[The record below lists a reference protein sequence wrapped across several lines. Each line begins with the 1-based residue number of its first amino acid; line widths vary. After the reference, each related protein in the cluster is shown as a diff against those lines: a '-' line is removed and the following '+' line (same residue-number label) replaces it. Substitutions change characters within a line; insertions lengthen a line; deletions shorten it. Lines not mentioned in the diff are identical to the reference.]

1 MTKHIINIDTGLLD
15 ADTVGVFLMN
25 SAKAEETKETI
36 RQLAHAAMQTDNA
49 KLSDVI
55 SMIRQE
61 SIVEMEETLK
71 AAEVEA
77 SERDQKNQQ
86 ATLKAQAEEA
96 EKEREFKREEHK
108 MLMERDNN
116 KEKGRRETII
126 AQAALTG
133 MSFNP
138 DSDTDSD
145 GINDFLEI
153 AKHGLNAE
161 IQKEKL
167 NLDKQKFENDKVTNE
182 KKLKLEEEKL
192 KVAKQKSKST

>member
-1 MTKHIINIDTGLLD
+1 
-15 ADTVGVFLMN
+15 
-25 SAKAEETKETI
+25 
-36 RQLAHAAMQTDNA
+36 
-49 KLSDVI
+49 
-55 SMIRQE
+55 
-61 SIVEMEETLK
+61 
-71 AAEVEA
+71 
-77 SERDQKNQQ
+77 
-86 ATLKAQAEEA
+86 
-96 EKEREFKREEHK
+96 
-108 MLMERDNN
+108 MERDNN

-138 DSDTDSD
+138 DSDTDND

-167 NLDKQKFENDKVTNE
+167 NLDRQKFENDKVTNE

-192 KVAKQKSKST
+192 KVAKKKSKST